1 MACVLFVIDL
11 ALPAGAPASELPIEL
26 PAADDRAGLPQ
37 YAATIVGGIDRCP
50 GLRFGLSRLGET
62 RGFLK
67 MLVDAQSDRILG
79 FGAGRRRER
88 DRAEVDHGKYSLR

>member
-1 MACVLFVIDL
+1 MTEPVFRSTLRL
-11 ALPAGAPASELPIEL
+11 SSGASTDA
-26 PAADDRAGLPQ
+26 
-37 YAATIVGGIDRCP
+37 
-50 GLRFGLSRLGET
+50 FGLSRLGET

>member
-67 MLVDAQSDRILG
+67 IASRCAKRPHPGVCR
-79 FGAGRRRER
+79 AGR
-88 DRAEVDHGKYSLR
+88 